1 MELRAC
7 VDSLSKDI
15 QKFFQRNNKAAGVR
29 ARKKLQKSKRIAQ
42 EIRIMIQQ
50 TKQENVQR
58 KSAAIS
64 SYAALTGGT
73 SLTGEN
79 FYTNTQFQSSVE
91 PNLNCEIGFYPDL
104 NFPKNSSEIYSFQV
118 QKDDRFSEYTLK
130 SNNDQKLGFYPSF
143 DD

>member
-29 ARKKLQKSKRIAQ
+29 ARKKLQKSKRLAQ

-64 SYAALTGGT
+64 SFAALTGGT
-73 SLTGEN
+73 SLTSEN
-79 FYTNTQFQSSVE
+79 FYNNDHFIQLQSTVE
-91 PNLNCEIGFYPDL
+91 QNFNDQLNFFPDL
-104 NFPKNSSEIYSFQV
+104 NFTKNFSEIYSFQF
-118 QKDDRFSEYTLK
+118 QKDNG
-130 SNNDQKLGFYPSF
+130 SNNEQKLGFYPSF